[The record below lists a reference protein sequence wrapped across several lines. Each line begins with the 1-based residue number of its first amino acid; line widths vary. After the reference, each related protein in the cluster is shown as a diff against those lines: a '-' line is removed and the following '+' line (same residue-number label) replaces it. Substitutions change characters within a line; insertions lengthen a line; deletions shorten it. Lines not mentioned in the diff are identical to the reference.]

1 MFKSLALSAASVLM
15 LFSGGVTA
23 SASTNE
29 VNTKNAEIAQYGFWD
44 DLKCQLYGSPT
55 GCVKW
60 E

>member
-15 LFSGGVTA
+15 LFSGGITA
-23 SASTNE
+23 SANK

-44 DLKCQLYGSPT
+44 DLKCELFGSPT

-60 E
+60 R